1 MNGLTNI
8 IRASVDSMM
17 RFWRVLIS
25 GIPTLKALREGYGG
39 IQDPG
44 RLVLRLSE
52 ETVVGAGVR
61 GSLSRNFL
69 GKDTVGYCGLWR
81 SERFN
86 HSGTPALGRFG
97 ESYGRGQRLEK
108 PSLELCG
115 GYNII
120 LSPGLPVTVHLGG
133 LDGCSLYVLSH
144 THLRDPHP
152 RLGFIQQAL

>member
-1 MNGLTNI
+1 MFGAAHLG
-8 IRASVDSMM
+8 V
-17 RFWRVLIS
+17 FL
-25 GIPTLKALREGYGG
+25 
-39 IQDPG
+39 G
-44 RLVLRLSE
+44 RILLD
-52 ETVVGAGVR
+52 TVVYVEAM
-61 GSLSRNFL
+61 
-69 GKDTVGYCGLWR
+69 
-81 SERFN
+81 ERFN
-86 HSGTPALGRFG
+86 HSRTPVLGRFG

-133 LDGCSLYVLSH
+133 LDGGSLYVLSH